1 MGEELKK
8 TALYEQHAHLQAK
21 LIDFSGWKMPISY
34 QSVLAEHHHVRS
46 KLGVFDVSHM
56 GEFLVRGQDAQAY
69 LQFLTINDVDRLG
82 IGQGQYTAICNKSG
96 GMIDDLILYRTGEQ
110 EFFICVNAANI
121 SKDFDWFKGQLAGFN
136 GVELE
141 NASDSWSQIA
151 VQGPNS
157 QAAIMSLVNA
167 QDQERVVDLP
177 YTHITEISFGGTPC
191 KLARTGYTGEKGYE
205 IYLPNSAAVACWQA
219 LLATEPQTQIK
230 PIGLG
235 ARDTLRLESCYLLY
249 GNDMDESVSPLEAGI
264 AWATK
269 LEGADFCGKQALLD
283 QKAAGVPRKLCAF
296 LFEDQG
302 VPRKGM
308 RVLKGGEELGL
319 VTSGS
324 VLPTIGGSGGLALV
338 KTDQAKVGD
347 IVEVDVRG
355 KLKKAKLVKKP
366 FYKAKTKD

>member
-1 MGEELKK
+1 MKK
-8 TALYEQHAHLQAK
+8 TALYEQHVRLQAK
-21 LIDFSGWKMPISY
+21 LVDFSGWKMPISY

-46 KLGVFDVSHM
+46 KLGIFDVSHM
-56 GEFLVRGQDAQAY
+56 GEFWVRGPDAQAF
-69 LQFLTINDVDRLG
+69 LQFLTINDVNRLEVG
-82 IGQGQYTAICNKSG
+82 HGQYSAICNHQG
-96 GMIDDLILYRTGEQ
+96 GMIDDLILYRTEEQ

-121 SKDFDWFKGQLAGFN
+121 SKDFEWFQHSLSDFD

-141 NASDSWSQIA
+141 NVSSSWSQIA

-157 QAAIMSLVNA
+157 QAAIMSIVNA
-167 QDQERVVDLP
+167 QDQERVLGLP
-177 YTHITEISFGGTPC
+177 YTQIMDISFGNTTC

-205 IYLPNSAAVACWQA
+205 IYIPNSAAEACWQA
-219 LLATEPQTQIK
+219 LLATEPQTEVK

-235 ARDTLRLESCYLLY
+235 ARDTLRLEACYLLY
-249 GNDMDESVSPLEAGI
+249 GNDMDESVTPLEAGI

-269 LEGADFCGKQALLD
+269 LESSGFCGKEAIAK
-283 QKAAGVPRKLCAF
+283 QKAAGVPRKLCSF

-308 RVLKGGEELGL
+308 RVLKGEDELGI

-324 VLPTIGGSGGLALV
+324 VLPSVGGSGGFALV
-338 KTDQAKVGD
+338 SAGKVKVGD
-347 IVEVDVRG
+347 VIEVDVRG

>member
-1 MGEELKK
+1 MKK
-8 TALYEQHAHLQAK
+8 TALYEQHSLLKAK

-34 QSVLAEHHHVRS
+34 DGVLAEHHHVRE
-46 KLGVFDVSHM
+46 KVGIFDVSHM
-56 GEFLVRGQDAQAY
+56 GEFWIRGRDAQTY
-69 LQFLTINDVDRLG
+69 LQYLTINDVNKLDV
-82 IGQGQYTAICNKSG
+82 GQGQYTAICNENG
-96 GMIDDLILYRTGEQ
+96 GMIDDLILYKTGEE
-110 EFFICVNAANI
+110 EFFACVNAANI
-121 SKDFDWFKGQLAGFN
+121 TKDFEWFKQGASRFER
-136 GVELE
+136 VDLE
-141 NASDSWSQIA
+141 NASEGWSQIA

-157 QAAIMSLVNA
+157 EAAVLSLVNA
-167 QDQERVVDLP
+167 QDQERIAGLP
-177 YTHITEISFGGTPC
+177 YTHIADISFGGSVC

-205 IYLPNSAAVACWQA
+205 IYLPNSAAASCWQA

-264 AWATK
+264 SWATK
-269 LEGADFCGKQALLD
+269 LGGEDFCGKSAIAS
-283 QKAAGVPRKLCAF
+283 QKTAGVSRKIAAF

-308 RVLKGGEELGL
+308 QILKDGEDIGV

-324 VLPTIGGSGGLALV
+324 VFPSVGGSGGLALIASNKAV
-338 KTDQAKVGD
+338 VGD
-347 IVEVDVRG
+347 LVQVNVRG
-355 KLKKAKLVKKP
+355 KHKNAKLVKKP